1 VLDAL
6 LVAALLSVTDPPG
19 DALGLG
25 LSAPTATLMRQRD
38 AFDVRSLA
46 VLDRDTLTLEIE
58 LGRVSTAFPQGILEI
73 YVSDAEA
80 VGTRDLLPGSQ
91 VQLPPGASWRYA
103 ARIVGERVQVFS
115 GEGGAP
121 RDVSEAS
128 GARLGVAGNTLLLT
142 TELPLPRRFS
152 VYGMSGSY
160 DPFSPHG
167 WRTLRETPSPW
178 GFSGAA
184 PSPVLDV
191 IAEAPG
197 VQARALEQGVLP
209 EIRASFAQP
218 GWLVVAGAG
227 VVIAL
232 AGVAARFTFGRR
244 TDPVSPAAHLA
255 PLTEEAVRHRARA
268 LEALAEG
275 RGLLVPPDPEAAP
288 EGAVPPEPVM
298 R

>member
-6 LVAALLSVTDPPG
+6 LLAALLSVTDPPG

-46 VLDRDTLTLEIE
+46 VLDQATLTLELT
-58 LGRVSTAFPQGILEI
+58 LGRAGGAFPQGILEV

-80 VGTRDLLPGSQ
+80 VGTRGLLPGSQ
-91 VQLPPGASWRYA
+91 LQLPPGASWRYA

-115 GEGGAP
+115 GEGGTP
-121 RDVSEAS
+121 RDVTEA
-128 GARLGVAGNTLLLT
+128 GRARLEVSVNTLLLT
-142 TELPLPRRFS
+142 TDLPLPRRFS

-167 WRTLRETPSPW
+167 WRTLREAPSPW

-191 IAEAPG
+191 IAESPV
-197 VQARALEQGVLP
+197 VQARALEGGVLP
-209 EIRASFAQP
+209 EIRASFARP
-218 GWLVVAGAG
+218 GWLVVAGVG

-232 AGVAARFTFGRR
+232 AGVTARFTFGRR
-244 TDPVSPAAHLA
+244 TDPVPPAAYLA
-255 PLTEEAVRHRARA
+255 PFTEGAVRHRTKT

-275 RGLLVPPDPEAAP
+275 RGVLIPVSNPESSA
-288 EGAVPPEPVM
+288 PPEPVM
-298 R
+298 K